1 MIKLLIINGP
11 NLNTL
16 GKREP
21 SIYGKL
27 TLEEINQ
34 NMIKYGEKV
43 CKENI
48 KFDFF
53 QSNHEGEIVDKINQA
68 ECEVIIINA
77 AAFTHTSIAI
87 RDAILSSKIPTIEV
101 HISNIYK
108 REEFRRQSMISEVC
122 VGQISGFGSNSYILA
137 VQAAI
142 DIAKNKNKS

>member
-1 MIKLLIINGP
+1 MINILVINGP

-21 SIYGKL
+21 SIYGNL

-34 NMIKYGEKV
+34 SMVRYGEKI
-43 CKENI
+43 CGKDI
-48 KFDFF
+48 KFEFF
-53 QSNHEGEIVDKINQA
+53 QSNHEGAIVDKINQIQ
-68 ECEVIIINA
+68 CDVIIINA

-87 RDAILSSKIPTIEV
+87 RDAILSCQIPTIEV

-108 REEFRRQSMISEVC
+108 REEFRKHSMISEVC
-122 VGQISGFGSNSYILA
+122 LGQISGFGSDSYILA

-142 DIAKNKNKS
+142 NIAQKDR